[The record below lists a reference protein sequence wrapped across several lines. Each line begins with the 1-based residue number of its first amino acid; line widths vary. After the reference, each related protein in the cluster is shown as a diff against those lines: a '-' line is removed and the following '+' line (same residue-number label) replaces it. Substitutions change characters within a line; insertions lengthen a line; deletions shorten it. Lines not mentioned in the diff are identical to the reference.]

1 MLYGWLAVPWW
12 FQDTLHRGTPVKDSG
27 IPRIAHHL
35 VVRRA
40 SAEWHTSSGN
50 GFFIPALNR
59 READPTTPSL
69 IARLSP
75 WQRSA
80 LFIPLPGDPYWTKE
94 TVGLLKARYP
104 EIDASIYD
112 TEGGAKL

>member
-1 MLYGWLAVPWW
+1 MSWWL
-12 FQDTLHRGTPVKDSG
+12 QDTLHRGTPVKDSS
-27 IPRIAHHL
+27 IPRTAHHL

-59 READPTTPSL
+59 READPSTPSL

-75 WQRSA
+75 WQRKA
-80 LFIPLPGDPYWTKE
+80 LFIPLPSEPYGTKE
-94 TVGLLKARYP
+94 TVALLKARYP
-104 EIDASIYD
+104 DIDASIYD
-112 TEGGAKL
+112 TQVEAKL